1 MEGEYTGHV
10 KDGKL
15 NGVGVCVYMDGSRYQ
30 GDWKQGLKSGRGTHS
45 FASGAPRPN
54 FLLLFVDDLGYNEV
68 NLGEAKPAT
77 GGYTGY
83 GGRVQTPAIAQLA
96 AEGMVFTS
104 WYSGWSLCS
113 PSRAA

>member
-45 FASGAPRPN
+45 FASGAPRRRRN
-54 FLLLFVDDLGYNEV
+54 S
-68 NLGEAKPAT
+68 AA
-77 GGYTGY
+77 
-83 GGRVQTPAIAQLA
+83 AQ
-96 AEGMVFTS
+96 AEPRAPR
-104 WYSGWSLCS
+104 S
-113 PSRAA
+113 PSARRAAAGTSGSGRTGRCTGTG

>member
-45 FASGAPRPN
+45 FASGAPRRRRN
-54 FLLLFVDDLGYNEV
+54 S
-68 NLGEAKPAT
+68 
-77 GGYTGY
+77 
-83 GGRVQTPAIAQLA
+83 A
-96 AEGMVFTS
+96 AAAAA
-104 WYSGWSLCS
+104 S
-113 PSRAA
+113 PHRARRRR

>member
-45 FASGAPRPN
+45 FASGAPRRRRN
-54 FLLLFVDDLGYNEV
+54 S
-68 NLGEAKPAT
+68 
-77 GGYTGY
+77 
-83 GGRVQTPAIAQLA
+83 A
-96 AEGMVFTS
+96 AAAAA
-104 WYSGWSLCS
+104 S
-113 PSRAA
+113 PRRARAPPTNSRASGRMGGCTGSACTPGKLATSTSAR

>member
-45 FASGAPRPN
+45 FASGAPRRRRN
-54 FLLLFVDDLGYNEV
+54 S
-68 NLGEAKPAT
+68 AAAT
-77 GGYTGY
+77 AAASP
-83 GGRVQTPAIAQLA
+83 RRAILQA
-96 AEGMVFTS
+96 TN
-104 WYSGWSLCS
+104 
-113 PSRAA
+113 SRASGRMGGCTGSACTPGKLATSTSAR

>member
-45 FASGAPRPN
+45 FASGARTRRRNSAAAAAAAASPRRAQFYRRPIR
-54 FLLLFVDDLGYNEV
+54 
-68 NLGEAKPAT
+68 
-77 GGYTGY
+77 
-83 GGRVQTPAIAQLA
+83 GRVGEWVDAWAGRVHVEDWRQIH
-96 AEGMVFTS
+96 
-104 WYSGWSLCS
+104 
-113 PSRAA
+113 R

>member
-45 FASGAPRPN
+45 FASGAPRRRRN
-54 FLLLFVDDLGYNEV
+54 S
-68 NLGEAKPAT
+68 
-77 GGYTGY
+77 
-83 GGRVQTPAIAQLA
+83 A
-96 AEGMVFTS
+96 AAAAA
-104 WYSGWSLCS
+104 S
-113 PSRAA
+113 PR